1 MDRQASWRRNKMLT
15 MYLKQP
21 TMLAMRKAIFFCP
34 NFNVF
39 ANNTLEKTVPYAF
52 RFWLFQILMNI
63 ISDYQS
69 RLYLECFNFTQQN
82 WRWKRLYLECFNFTK
97 QNWRWKSYF
106 FERLE
111 KSPVFN
117 FVYLIFLSW
126 NELNMFSIQITMT
139 PYFVAEWPHPI
150 VKQKPFFTS
159 VGNSTK
165 VSFYVYVF
173 T

>member
-15 MYLKQP
+15 TYLKQP

-69 RLYLECFNFTQQN
+69 RLYLECFNFT
-82 WRWKRLYLECFNFTK
+82 K

-126 NELNMFSIQITMT
+126 NELNKFSIQITMT